1 MLLEPPEFPIHV
13 VSPNNITSKD
23 QVCFAFAKGRVAG
36 KNEKSVYRTVMPMA
50 QVLKVRAVKMGM
62 VQQIVNVTALV
73 AARVEGQIEG

>member
-1 MLLEPPEFPIHV
+1 
-13 VSPNNITSKD
+13 
-23 QVCFAFAKGRVAG
+23 
-36 KNEKSVYRTVMPMA
+36 MA